1 MAVSFGSS
9 AHAAKVAQPLA
20 TPWQHASGA
29 TFESDH
35 LPAPW
40 YVPSATKAFEL
51 VGLVIYM
58 FDSDSTRV
66 A

>member
-1 MAVSFGSS
+1 
-9 AHAAKVAQPLA
+9 VAQPLA